1 MPYLSID
8 LEMTG
13 TEPGW
18 HEIIQIGAILFDDDW
33 NELGTYLSNVYPENE
48 ESFSIP
54 AQRVHD
60 LSMDDLDDA
69 PMLHEVIEE
78 FEGWIAE
85 KLHIRSQDP
94 DKWRKMRGVIICGQS
109 VINDMNFLKFAYR
122 QEKLKWPFSNKILDL
137 YNIALFLFPI
147 LQNNGIAVPD
157 RYSLDAISKFFGFAR
172 EGEAHNALEDAI
184 LTADCLKEVMK
195 YQQKL
200 KLV

>member
-1 MPYLSID
+1 
-8 LEMTG
+8 
-13 TEPGW
+13 
-18 HEIIQIGAILFDDDW
+18 
-33 NELGTYLSNVYPENE
+33 
-48 ESFSIP
+48 
-54 AQRVHD
+54 
-60 LSMDDLDDA
+60 
-69 PMLHEVIEE
+69 
-78 FEGWIAE
+78 
-85 KLHIRSQDP
+85 
-94 DKWRKMRGVIICGQS
+94 MRGVIICGQS